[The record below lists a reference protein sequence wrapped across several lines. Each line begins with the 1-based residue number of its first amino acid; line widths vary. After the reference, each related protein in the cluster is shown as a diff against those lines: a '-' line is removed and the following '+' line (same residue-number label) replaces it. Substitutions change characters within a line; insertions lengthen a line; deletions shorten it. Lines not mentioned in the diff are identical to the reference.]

1 MTLVSNLDPS
11 LNDTLPKARKL
22 SPRLMAWMAVLT
34 FLIVGMA
41 SAGYILIRWRMSVP
55 EAVVVLNWPDFAQP
69 APSYLERSLAPRNG
83 RALRPAPDPRLIEAL
98 PVGLLPKIGDDGSR
112 PADIYA
118 RPMLPVSGTM
128 AETPRIAVLIIGG
141 GISHLATVEAMVKLP
156 PDISIAL
163 SPYSS
168 DIDRQAADI
177 RSEGH
182 EIFLDMPV
190 SQPDQTYGGAGPIA
204 LGDQIDADI
213 NHSRLHW
220 AMSRFPGYV
229 GVTGHFQNRL
239 KASGPAMTTLSEITE
254 RGLAMLDFG
263 GATKPVTLDSDLRS
277 KAIDDALQSL
287 EETARQSGTAIGLA
301 GTTPLAIDRLKNWSA
316 SLAARGF
323 RLVPVSTLL
332 HDNGA
337 K

>member
-1 MTLVSNLDPS
+1 MVI
-11 LNDTLPKARKL
+11 
-22 SPRLMAWMAVLT
+22 VT
-34 FLIVGMA
+34 FLVVGMVL
-41 SAGYILIRWRMSVP
+41 AGYFLIRWRISSP
-55 EAVVVLNWPDFAQP
+55 EAVILIEWPELATPAIVPRESSIAQP
-69 APSYLERSLAPRNG
+69 KG

-98 PVGLLPKIGDDGSR
+98 PIGLLPKIGEDGAR

-118 RPMLPVSGTM
+118 RPILPVSGAM
-128 AETPRIAVLIIGG
+128 AEAPRIAILMTGG
-141 GISHLATVEAMVKLP
+141 GIGHLATVEAMVKLS

-182 EIFLDMPV
+182 EVFLDLPV
-190 SQPDQTYGGAGPIA
+190 SQPGQPYGGAGPIA
-204 LGDQIDADI
+204 LGDQFDAEI
-213 NHSRLHW
+213 NQSRLRW
-220 AMSRFPGYV
+220 AMSRFTGYV
-229 GVTGHFQNRL
+229 GVAGHFQDRL
-239 KASGPAMTTLSEITE
+239 KGNGIASASLSEIAA
-254 RGLAMLDFG
+254 RGLVLFDMGG
-263 GATKPVTLDSDLRS
+263 GAKPITLDSDLRS
-277 KAIDDALQSL
+277 KAIDGALQNL
-287 EETARQSGTAIGLA
+287 EDAARQSGTAIGLA

>member
-1 MTLVSNLDPS
+1 MTLVSTIDPS

-22 SPRLMAWMAVLT
+22 SPRMMVWIAVLT
-34 FLIVGMA
+34 FFIAGMA
-41 SAGYILIRWRMSVP
+41 SAGYFLIRWRMSAP
-55 EAVVVLNWPDFAQP
+55 EAVVLLNWPDFAP
-69 APSYLERSLAPRNG
+69 PGPSYHERGTAPLNG

-112 PADIYA
+112 PAEIYA
-118 RPMLPVSGTM
+118 RPVLPVSGAM
-128 AETPRIAVLIIGG
+128 AQTPRIAILIIGG

-190 SQPDQTYGGAGPIA
+190 SLPDQPYGGAGPIA

-213 NHSRLHW
+213 NHSRLRW

-229 GVTGHFQNRL
+229 GVTGHFQDRL
-239 KASGPAMTTLSEITE
+239 KASGPAIMSLSEITE
-254 RGLAMLDFG
+254 RGLAMLDIG
-263 GATKPVTLDSDLRS
+263 SAIKPVTLDSDLRS

-287 EETARQSGTAIGLA
+287 EDTARQSGTAIGLA

>member
-1 MTLVSNLDPS
+1 VTLATTIDPS
-11 LNDTLPKARKL
+11 LNNTLPKARKL
-22 SPRLMAWMAVLT
+22 SPRVMVWMVVLIC
-34 FLIVGMA
+34 LIVGMA
-41 SAGYILIRWRMSVP
+41 SAGYLLIRWRMSSP
-55 EAVVVLNWPDFAQP
+55 ETVALIEWPEPA
-69 APSYLERSLAPRNG
+69 APSASVERGLTPRNG

-98 PVGLLPKIGDDGSR
+98 PVGLLPKIGDDGAR
-112 PADIYA
+112 PSDIYA
-118 RPMLPVSGTM
+118 RPILPVSGAM
-128 AETPRIAVLIIGG
+128 ADAPRIAILLTGG
-141 GISHLATVEAMVKLP
+141 GIGHLATVEAMVKLP

-163 SPYSS
+163 SPYSV

-182 EIFLDMPV
+182 EIFLDLPV
-190 SQPDQTYGGAGPIA
+190 SQPDQPYGGAGPIA
-204 LGDQIDADI
+204 LGDQFDTEI
-213 NHSRLHW
+213 NQSRLRW
-220 AMSRFPGYV
+220 AMARFPGYI
-229 GVTGHFQNRL
+229 GVAGHFQDRI
-239 KASGPAMTTLSEITE
+239 KGTGAASAALSEIAA
-254 RGLAMLDFG
+254 RGLAMFDVAG
-263 GATKPVTLDSDLRS
+263 GAKPVTLDSDLRS

-287 EETARQSGTAIGLA
+287 EDTARQSGTAIGLA